1 MRPLIGITSYVDDA
15 RWGVWETQAALV
27 PYGYVVA
34 VQQAGGR
41 ALLLPPCD
49 DSAPETVAALDGI
62 IFSGGPDLDPAIYGA
77 EPEPDITPTRIERDS
92 SETALMRAALES
104 GTPVLGICRG
114 MQLLNVVLGGDL
126 EADLP
131 GTLHLE
137 QPGQLAEHD
146 VTIAPDCSLGR
157 LLGERAPVHSHHHQ
171 GPRRLGTGLRA
182 VAWAEDGLVE
192 GIEGQEGSAIGVLWH
207 PEVTEDRLL
216 FESLVAEASA
226 WAASKRDGG
235 GV

>member
-1 MRPLIGITSYVDDA
+1 MRPLIGITTYVDSA
-15 RWGVWETQAALV
+15 CWGVWETLAALL
-27 PYGYVVA
+27 PFDYVVA

-41 ALLLPPCD
+41 ALLLPPCAD
-49 DSAPETVAALDGI
+49 AAPETVAALDGI
-62 IFSGGPDLDPAIYGA
+62 IFSGGPDLDPDLYGA
-77 EPEPDITPTRIERDS
+77 EPEPDITAARMQRDS
-92 SETALMRAALES
+92 SEVALMKAALEAR
-104 GTPVLGICRG
+104 TPLLGICRG

-126 EADLP
+126 DQDLP

-146 VTIAPDCSLGR
+146 VTVARDCSLGR

-171 GPRRLGTGLRA
+171 GPRRLGAGLRA

-192 GIEGQEGSAIGVLWH
+192 GIEVQDGSAIGVLWH
-207 PEVTEDRLL
+207 PEVSEDRRL
-216 FESLVAEASA
+216 FEALVAEARI

-235 GV
+235 DH